1 MSTQSQRMTPFLILW
16 TGQALSLIGSMAAQF
31 ALIWWLTKETESA
44 TVLSMAALFGLL
56 PSVAF
61 GPVIGVLVDRWDRK
75 RVMLISDAMVALA
88 SLVLGYLFFV
98 HAATPGIVFVILFLR
113 GLGNA
118 FQSPAMVASTSLMV
132 PGKHLT
138 RIQGLNQ
145 LLQGGMNIISA
156 PFGALLLAVLTMPGV
171 MLVDVVSAL
180 FAIVPLL
187 FIHVPR
193 PERAATAALDVA
205 SSVWSE
211 MRAGVRYLVTRKGHL
226 SLVVMVCLINGC
238 LVPAFSLLPLLVSR
252 ELGGNAAKLAWLS
265 SAVGIGTIIGG
276 ILLGIWG
283 GTRTRIMTVLPA
295 LIGLGAGVVALGIAP
310 SYIPALLAMAVIAL
324 IVPFVNGPVQA
335 ILQATIAADY
345 QGRVFTLM
353 GSLAGGM
360 APIGLLLASPVAEV
374 TGVRAWY
381 VTAGLVCS
389 TMGVAGF
396 LMPSLLRIE
405 AGTIRTAD
413 GSAPA
418 GETDE
423 TAPVIGLTFQGGQ

>member
-1 MSTQSQRMTPFLILW
+1 MTQEPSTQAEHMTPFLILW
-16 TGQALSLIGSMAAQF
+16 TGEAISLVGTMAAQF
-31 ALIWWLTKETESA
+31 ALIWWLTKETGSA
-44 TVLSMAALFGLL
+44 AVLSMATLFGLL

-88 SLVLGYLFFV
+88 SLTLAYLFFT
-98 HAATPGIVFVILFLR
+98 HTAAPSSVFVILFLR

-132 PGKHLT
+132 PRRHLT

-145 LLQGGMNIISA
+145 LLQGGMNIIAA
-156 PFGALLLAVLTMPGV
+156 PLGALLLAVLSISGV
-171 MLVDVVSAL
+171 MLVDVATAL
-180 FAIVPLL
+180 FAIIPLL

-193 PERAATAALDVA
+193 PRPTTSAARRQANSIWID
-205 SSVWSE
+205 
-211 MRAGVRYLVTRKGHL
+211 MRAGVRYLLNRKGHL

-265 SAVGIGTIIGG
+265 SAVGIGTITGG

-283 GTRTRIMTVLPA
+283 GTRRRIMTVLPA
-295 LIGLGAGVVALGIAP
+295 LIGLGAGVIALGIAP
-310 SYIPALLAMAVIAL
+310 SYVPALAAMLVIGL
-324 IVPFVNGPVQA
+324 IVPFVNGPIQA
-335 ILQATIAADY
+335 ILQATIAAEY

-353 GSLAGGM
+353 GSLAGVM
-360 APIGLLLASPVAEV
+360 APLGLLLASPVAEL

-381 VTAGLVCS
+381 VTAGLVCFS
-389 TMGVAGF
+389 MGVAGF
-396 LMPSLLRIE
+396 LMPSLLQIE
-405 AGTIRTAD
+405 
-413 GSAPA
+413 SAPNELPTARLDA
-418 GETDE
+418 GHAILFESSHT
-423 TAPVIGLTFQGGQ
+423 P